1 MKQIYYTLR
10 YLLHSRGNNGIKI
23 VSLTL
28 GLAMSLVLFTQVA
41 FDLSYDKFFPD
52 VDRIYRIRRQLS
64 MGNAGGQEKME
75 MNIPVIN
82 APVPAAM
89 MKEFPEIEKA
99 TVGSSW
105 TYDGEYVAD
114 GSDQAFT
121 VATMVADSL
130 FLDVFSLPLLQGN
143 IEGFREPSSVYLSES
158 TAMRILG
165 STDVVGK
172 GLSEGSRV
180 FTVSGVFQDLPKNS
194 HLAFDL
200 LKSMAIFGTRPG
212 WRNNDAYVGY
222 VKFVP
227 GVNPVQVEAKIPA
240 MLEKYYDVKA
250 DIKNGMYVRYYF
262 EPVTGVHMS
271 EPTVK
276 KTVLIL
282 WLMGFAILLVA
293 AMNYVLISLS
303 SLANRAKSIGV
314 HKCNG
319 ASSENIFSLFIYE
332 TVALVL
338 VSVALAIL
346 LIFSFRGAIEE
357 LLHTSLSAIF
367 TWSNLWVSGM
377 VILILVV
384 IAGVVPGRIFSRVPV
399 TQVFR
404 SVGTNKRRWKQVL
417 LFVQFAGVAFMM
429 TLLLILVRQ
438 YAVMLNEDLGYEP
451 DNLVYTQNLG
461 ETSPERMPVMKA
473 EFSRFP
479 QVEKGSLVTCMPHEG
494 MSGIGVVEPETK
506 QHLFST
512 RFMSVDTDF
521 LDAMSIKLIRGRNFT
536 ENTGVD
542 DKMLVNE
549 KFLELAGLQDGDPVG
564 KFFELGGV
572 RAEIIGVVEDF
583 HIGTLY
589 AEQMPVVIFSFDAA
603 RGDMAYGRGYLVLK
617 LVSPD
622 RKTVE
627 EFNTRL
633 KEFTQ
638 DADSYFRFVTDAI
651 ELSYRDARLLRNSI
665 LVAAIVLFIISMIGI
680 VGYISDEIFRRTKE
694 IAIRR
699 INGATAGSVLGLISR
714 DIIFITV
721 PAIIIGMIFSGLSG
735 QKWQEQF
742 VVKAPLDAGIF
753 MVSAVCVLG
762 AIALCVFVRTW
773 RTANSN
779 PVKSLRSE

>member
-41 FDLSYDKFFPD
+41 FDLSYDKFYPD
-52 VDRIYRIRRQLS
+52 ADRIYRIRRQLS
-64 MGNAGGQEKME
+64 MGNGGGQEKME
-75 MNIPVIN
+75 MNIPIIN

-89 MKEFPEIEKA
+89 MKEFPEIEIA

-105 TYDGEYVAD
+105 SYPGKYTVDE
-114 GSDQAFT
+114 SDRAFT
-121 VATMVADSL
+121 AVTMVADSL
-130 FLDVFSLPLLQGN
+130 FLDVFSFPLLQGN
-143 IEGFREPSSVYLSES
+143 IEGFRDPSSIYISES
-158 TAMRILG
+158 TALRIFG
-165 STDVVGK
+165 TTDAVGQA
-172 GLSEGSRV
+172 LSEGPRV
-180 FTVSGVFQDLPKNS
+180 YTVRGVFQDLPKNCHMS
-194 HLAFDL
+194 FDM
-200 LKSMAIFGTRPG
+200 LKSMVIYGTRPG

-227 GVNPVQVEAKIPA
+227 GANPADVEAKIPA

-250 DIKNGMYVRYYF
+250 EIKSGTYVRYYF

-282 WLMGFAILLVA
+282 WLMGLAILLVA
-293 AMNYVLISLS
+293 AMNYVLISIS

-319 ASSENIFSLFIYE
+319 ASAENIFSLFIYE

-338 VSVALAIL
+338 VSVVLAIL
-346 LIFSFRGAIEE
+346 LIFGFRGQIEE

-367 TWSNLWVSGM
+367 TWNNLWVSGLVI
-377 VILILVV
+377 VILVL
-384 IAGVVPGRIFSRVPV
+384 IAGVIPGRIFSRIPV

-438 YAVMLNEDLGYEP
+438 YAVMLNEDLGYQP
-451 DNLVYTQNLG
+451 DNLVYTQHLG

-479 QVEKGSLVTCMPHEG
+479 QVEKASLATCLPHEG
-494 MSGIGVVEPETK
+494 MSGNGVTDPETK
-506 QHLFST
+506 QMLFST
-512 RFMSVDTDF
+512 RFMSADTDF
-521 LDAMSIKLIRGRNFT
+521 LEVMGIKLLQGRNFT

-542 DKMLVNE
+542 DKMLVNK
-549 KFLELAGLQDGDPVG
+549 KFLELAGLQDDPVG
-564 KFFELGGV
+564 KSLDIGGV

-589 AEQMPVVIFSFDAA
+589 AEQMPIVIFSFDAA
-603 RGDMAYGRGYLVLK
+603 RGDMAYGRGYLILK

-622 RKTVE
+622 RETVQK
-627 EFNTRL
+627 FDTQL

-638 DADSYFRFVTDAI
+638 DADSYFRFITDAI

-665 LVAAIVLFIISMIGI
+665 LVAAIVLFIISIIGI
-680 VGYISDEIFRRTKE
+680 VGYVSDEIFRRTKE

-699 INGATAGSVLGLISR
+699 INGATAASILGLISK
-714 DIIFITV
+714 DIIFITM
-721 PAIIIGMIFSGLSG
+721 PAIIIGMILSGISG

-742 VVKAPLDAGIF
+742 VVKAPLDAAIF
-753 MVSAVCVLG
+753 IASAACVLG
-762 AIALCVFVRTW
+762 AIALCIFVCTW
-773 RTANSN
+773 RTANNN

>member
-1 MKQIYYTLR
+1 
-10 YLLHSRGNNGIKI
+10 
-23 VSLTL
+23 
-28 GLAMSLVLFTQVA
+28 MSLVLFTQVA
-41 FDLSYDKFFPD
+41 FDLSYDKFYPD
-52 VDRIYRIRRQLS
+52 VDQIYRIRRQLS
-64 MGNAGGQEKME
+64 MGNGGGQEKME
-75 MNIPVIN
+75 MNIPIIN

-99 TVGSSW
+99 TVCASW
-105 TYDGEYVAD
+105 SYDGEYTPVGRDQMFVAK
-114 GSDQAFT
+114 
-121 VATMVADSL
+121 TMITDSL
-130 FLDVFSLPLLQGN
+130 FLDVFGLTLLQGD
-143 IEGFREPSSVYLSES
+143 ITGYRDRSCIYLSES
-158 TAMRILG
+158 TAKRMFG
-165 STDVVGK
+165 SADPMGEALAQGGEVY
-172 GLSEGSRV
+172 
-180 FTVSGVFQDLPKNS
+180 TVKGVFKDLPKNS
-194 HLAFDL
+194 HMSFDV
-200 LKSMAIFGTRPG
+200 LKSMVMFGNYPG
-212 WRNNDAYVGY
+212 WQNNDAYVGY

-227 GVNPVQVEAKIPA
+227 GTNPADVEAKIPS

-250 DIKNGMYVRYYF
+250 EIKRGTNVRYYY
-262 EPVTGVHMS
+262 EPVSDVHMS

-282 WLMGFAILLVA
+282 WLMGLAILLVA

-319 ASSENIFSLFIYE
+319 ASSKNIFSLFIYE
-332 TVALVL
+332 TVALVV
-338 VSVALAIL
+338 VSVVLAIL
-346 LIFSFRGAIEE
+346 LIFAFRGSIEE

-367 TWSNLWVSGM
+367 TWSNLWVSGV
-377 VILILVV
+377 VILILVL
-384 IAGVVPGRIFSRVPV
+384 IAGVIPGRIFSRIPV

-404 SVGTNKRRWKQVL
+404 SVGTNKRRWKQAL

-438 YAVMLNEDLGYEP
+438 YAVMLNEDLGYQP
-451 DNLVYTQNLG
+451 DNLVYSQNLG
-461 ETSPERMPVMKA
+461 ETSPERMPVLKA

-479 QVEKGSLVTCMPHEG
+479 QVEKGTLTTCLPHTG
-494 MSGIGVVEPETK
+494 MSGNGVVDPET
-506 QHLFST
+506 QQQLFST
-512 RFMSVDTDF
+512 RFMSADTDF
-521 LDAMSIKLIRGRNFT
+521 LDVMGIKLKQGRNFT

-549 KFLELAGLQDGDPVG
+549 KFLELAGVQGDPVG
-564 KFFELGGV
+564 KVFEIGGV

-589 AEQMPVVIFSFDAA
+589 AEQMPIVIFSFDAA
-603 RGDMAYGRGYLVLK
+603 RGDRAYGRGYLVLK

-622 RKTVE
+622 RKTVQG
-627 EFNTRL
+627 FDTQL

-699 INGATAGSVLGLISR
+699 INGATAASVLGLISR
-714 DIIFITV
+714 DLIFITV

-742 VVKAPLDAGIF
+742 VVKAPLDVGIF

-762 AIALCVFVRTW
+762 AIALCIFIRTW

-779 PVKSLRSE
+779 PVESLRSE